1 VGTHGKS
8 GPRGNSALTGPDRDE
23 IHGQPLQGWRGGQVG
38 SDPWVA
44 THGYS
49 KATPSG
55 FEGQPGQSKTSGE
68 GEPALRDPTHQATR
82 SAGVSDY
89 AGASTTTWKSEEM
102 PSGEAEQQHG
112 KHHGSH
118 SHIQPITSQRESDGR
133 ERHSHHRRG
142 DEK

>member
-8 GPRGNSALTGPDRDE
+8 GPRGNSALTGPGRVKSKVNHFRVGAE
-23 IHGQPLQGWRGGQVG
+23 QVG

-49 KATPSG
+49 KVTLRGS
-55 FEGQPGQSKTSGE
+55 EGNRDRSKTNVE

-102 PSGEAEQQHG
+102 PSGQAEQQHG
-112 KHHGSH
+112 KHQRSH
-118 SHIQPITSQRESDGR
+118 SHIQPIMFQSKSDSREGHS
-133 ERHSHHRRG
+133 RHRCG
-142 DEK
+142 NEE